1 MAPGLGGPG
10 LLLQRAASAE
20 SWLHRRFGR
29 GAMVNRT
36 LAGDLGRIGCDDLWL
51 TGVCI
56 EIVLRDIL
64 GL

>member
-1 MAPGLGGPG
+1 
-10 LLLQRAASAE
+10 
-20 SWLHRRFGR
+20 
-29 GAMVNRT
+29 MVNRT

-56 EIVLRDIL
+56 EMVLRDIL